1 MKDVQKERDLRNIAI
16 DRVGVRDVNYPITVM
31 DSLNGMQAI
40 IASVS
45 MSVLLPHEYRGTHM
59 SRFIETLEE
68 YGPARHRLGASG
80 LLDRAPAHR
89 RRQRDRKS
97 VV

>member
-1 MKDVQKERDLRNIAI
+1 MKDVQREPDLRKIAI
-16 DRVGVRDVNYPITVM
+16 DRVGVRDVSYPITVK
-31 DSLNGMQAI
+31 DLFNGTQAT

-68 YGPARHRLGASG
+68 
-80 LLDRAPAHR
+80 
-89 RRQRDRKS
+89 
-97 VV
+97 

>member
-31 DSLNGMQAI
+31 DPLNGTQAT

-45 MSVLLPHEYRGTHM
+45 MRS
-59 SRFIETLEE
+59 
-68 YGPARHRLGASG
+68 
-80 LLDRAPAHR
+80 
-89 RRQRDRKS
+89 
-97 VV
+97 

>member
-31 DSLNGMQAI
+31 DPLNGTQAT

-68 YGPARHRLGASG
+68 YWM
-80 LLDRAPAHR
+80 
-89 RRQRDRKS
+89 
-97 VV
+97 

>member
-31 DSLNGMQAI
+31 DPLNGTQAT

-45 MSVLLPHEYRGTHM
+45 MSVLLPHEYRGTYM

-68 YGPARHRLGASG
+68 YKG
-80 LLDRAPAHR
+80 LIS
-89 RRQRDRKS
+89 RQRFWLAYKKWFFYRRNQN
-97 VV
+97 